1 MRLANLVARADG
13 KLNEK
18 EAAVIK
24 SIQDELHHHLRPIP
38 IDEPTQHEE
47 PNATSDKA
55 IESIKNEADDIYA
68 ATRPHVGQAFQP
80 DATTPKT

>member
-24 SIQDELHHHLRPIP
+24 SIQDELRHHLRPIP

-47 PNATSDKA
+47 PNAASDKA
-55 IESIKNEADDIYA
+55 IETIKKEADDIYA
-68 ATRPHVGQAFQP
+68 ATRPHVGQALQP
-80 DATTPKT
+80 DAN